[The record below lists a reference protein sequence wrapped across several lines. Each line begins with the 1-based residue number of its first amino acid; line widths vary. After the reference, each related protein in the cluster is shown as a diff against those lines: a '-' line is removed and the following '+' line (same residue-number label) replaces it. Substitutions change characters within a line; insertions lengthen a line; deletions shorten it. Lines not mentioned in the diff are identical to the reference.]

1 MSGGYTD
8 GEGRM
13 LPLQQKKLEQRK
25 TKKKGTGKKEGKENR
40 KIGMG
45 KGNGWKLWKIGI
57 YEKLL
62 IFLNFS

>member
-45 KGNGWKLWKIGI
+45 KGNG
-57 YEKLL
+57 
-62 IFLNFS
+62 